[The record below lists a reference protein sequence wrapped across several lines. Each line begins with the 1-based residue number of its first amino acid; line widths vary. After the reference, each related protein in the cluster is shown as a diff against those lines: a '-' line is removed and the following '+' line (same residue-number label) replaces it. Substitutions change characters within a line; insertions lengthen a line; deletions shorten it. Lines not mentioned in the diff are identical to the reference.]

1 MKTSE
6 LTQIKGLTLKEL
18 KVKLKS
24 ITGEIA
30 NLVLDKNM
38 KKVKDVKIISK
49 KRKDLAQILTIMRQ
63 KQLLSELEFRVE
75 SQEFSDEDK
84 VKNQKSKVKTTSK
97 NSKVKI
103 EKEKK

>member
-18 KVKLKS
+18 KIKLKS

-30 NLVLDKNM
+30 NLVLDKNRN
-38 KKVKDVKIISK
+38 KIKDVKIISK

-63 KQLLSELEFRVE
+63 KQLLIELESRVE
-75 SQEFSDEDK
+75 SQEF
-84 VKNQKSKVKTTSK
+84 SKVKTTSK